1 MKFIKIDEMSVNKVI
16 LIGNVG
22 GDPDV
27 RYPEQDFPVAYFS
40 LATNELR
47 GNTEV
52 TEWHNIVM
60 TGEKAKYAER
70 YIRKG
75 MKLYVEGSLR
85 TRQYTDKFNIARK
98 RTEIYANVFEILG
111 RPQAQQEQ

>member
-1 MKFIKIDEMSVNKVI
+1 MSVNKVI

-27 RYPEQDFPVAYFS
+27 RFPEQDFPVAYFS
-40 LATNELR
+40 LATNDLR

-60 TGEKAKYAER
+60 TGENARYAER

-75 MKLYVEGSLR
+75 MKLYLEGSLR
-85 TRQYTDKFNIARK
+85 TRQYTDKYNIARK
-98 RTEIYANVFEILG
+98 RTEIYASVFEILG
-111 RPQAQQEQ
+111 RPQAQAQ

>member
-1 MKFIKIDEMSVNKVI
+1 MSVNKVI

-22 GDPDV
+22 GDPEV
-27 RYPEQDFPVAYFS
+27 RYPEKDFPVAYFS

-47 GNTEV
+47 GQTEV

-60 TGEKAKYAER
+60 TGDNAKYAER

-75 MKLYVEGSLR
+75 TKLYVEGTLR
-85 TRQYTDKFNIARK
+85 TRQYTDKFNITRK
-98 RTEIYANVFEILG
+98 RTEIYANIFEMLG
-111 RPQAQQEQ
+111 RLQ

>member
-1 MKFIKIDEMSVNKVI
+1 MSINKVI

-22 GDPDV
+22 GDPEI
-27 RYPEQDFPVAYFS
+27 RYPEKDFAVAYFS

-60 TGEKAKYAER
+60 TGEQAQYAER

-75 MKLYVEGSLR
+75 MKLYIEGQLR
-85 TRQYTDKFNIARK
+85 TRQYTDKFKIARK
-98 RTEIYANVFEILG
+98 RTEIYTQLFEILA
-111 RPQAQQEQ
+111 RPQMQQ

>member
-1 MKFIKIDEMSVNKVI
+1 MSINKVI

-22 GDPDV
+22 SDPDV
-27 RYPEQDFPVAYFS
+27 RFPEKDFPVAYFS
-40 LATNELR
+40 LATNEPR
-47 GNTEV
+47 GDTEV

-60 TGEKAKYAER
+60 TGEQAKYAER

-85 TRQYTDKFNIARK
+85 TRQYTDKMNINRK
-98 RTEIYANVFEILG
+98 RTEIYSRLFEILS
-111 RPQAQQEQ
+111 RPQQPPANN

>member
-1 MKFIKIDEMSVNKVI
+1 MSVNKAI

-27 RYPEQDFPVAYFS
+27 RYPEKDFPVAYFS

-60 TGEKAKYAER
+60 TGEQARYAER

-75 MKLYVEGSLR
+75 MKLYVEGPIR

-98 RTEIYANVFEILG
+98 RTEIYAQLFEILG
-111 RPQAQQEQ
+111 RPQS

>member
-1 MKFIKIDEMSVNKVI
+1 MSINKVI

-22 GDPDV
+22 QDPDV
-27 RYPEQDFPVAYFS
+27 RYPEEDFAVAYFP
-40 LATNELR
+40 LATNEHR
-47 GNTEV
+47 GDTEV

-60 TGEKAKYAER
+60 TREQAQYAER

-75 MKLYVEGSLR
+75 MKLYIEGSLR

-98 RTEIYANVFEILG
+98 RTEIYSRVFEILN
-111 RPQAQQEQ
+111 RPQQPPAEPKN

>member
-1 MKFIKIDEMSVNKVI
+1 MSVNKVI

-22 GDPDV
+22 GDPEV
-27 RYPEQDFPVAYFS
+27 RFPEKDFPVAYFS

-60 TGEKAKYAER
+60 TGEKARYAER

-75 MKLYVEGSLR
+75 MKLYLEGTLR

-98 RTEIYANVFEILG
+98 RTEIYVYSFEILG
-111 RPQAQQEQ
+111 RSQQPNNPTT

>member
-1 MKFIKIDEMSVNKVI
+1 MSINKVI

-22 GDPDV
+22 VDPEI
-27 RYPEQDFPVAYFS
+27 RYPEKDFAVAYFS

-60 TGEKAKYAER
+60 TGEQAQYAER

-75 MKLYVEGSLR
+75 MKLYIEGSLR
-85 TRQYTDKFNIARK
+85 TRQYTDKFKIARK
-98 RTEIYANVFEILG
+98 RTEIYTRIFEILA
-111 RPQAQQEQ
+111 RPQQPQQPQHNLP

>member
-1 MKFIKIDEMSVNKVI
+1 MSVNKVI

-27 RYPEQDFPVAYFS
+27 RYPEKDFPVAYFS

-47 GNTEV
+47 GQTEV

-60 TGEKAKYAER
+60 TGEHARYAER
-70 YIRKG
+70 YLRKG
-75 MKLYVEGSLR
+75 MKLYVEGSLV

-98 RTEIYANVFEILG
+98 RTEIYAKVFEILS
-111 RPQAQQEQ
+111 RPQGQ